1 MFVRAF
7 VYISP
12 TIIDDM
18 NTMKRFLIALLLAVT
33 PVVASAQVLEKA
45 AKRMELVSVESE
57 IGEAFTTE
65 LSVFQMDDDHS
76 YWLSVGHPG
85 IGRELVQLKFDPV
98 YEMFIPLGDTLDDA
112 IGTMKDLL
120 DIYNKPRLYSTEVQ
134 GCLAAMY
141 PDSEKLEPVSITSR
155 RVLLTKIL
163 SFSVQRDDLVRS
175 TFIDRADF
183 SSLVTSLTLYRK
195 IHPKE

>member
-1 MFVRAF
+1 
-7 VYISP
+7 
-12 TIIDDM
+12 
-18 NTMKRFLIALLLAVT
+18 MKTFKRVLIALLLAVM
-33 PVVASAQVLEKA
+33 PVVASAQILEKA

-85 IGRELVQLKFDPV
+85 IGSELVQLRFDPV
-98 YEMFIPLGDTLDDA
+98 YEMFIPLGDTLDQA
-112 IGTMKDLL
+112 IETMKDLL
-120 DIYNKPRLYSTEVQ
+120 EIYKKPRLYSTEVQ
-134 GCLAAMY
+134 GCLSAMY
-141 PDSEKLEPVSITSR
+141 PNGEKLEPVTITSR

-163 SFSVQRDDLVRS
+163 SFAVQRDDFVRS
-175 TFIDRADF
+175 TFIDRSDF
-183 SSLVTSLTLYRK
+183 NSLVTSLKLYKK

>member
-1 MFVRAF
+1 MITSKR
-7 VYISP
+7 
-12 TIIDDM
+12 II
-18 NTMKRFLIALLLAVT
+18 IALLLALT
-33 PVVASAQVLEKA
+33 PIMSSAQVLEKA

-85 IGRELVQLKFDPV
+85 IGSEIVQLKFDPV
-98 YEMFIPLGDTLDDA
+98 YEMFIPLGDTLDEA
-112 IGTMKDLL
+112 IETMKDLL
-120 DIYNKPRLYSTEVQ
+120 DIYSRPRLYSTEVQ

-141 PDSEKLEPVSITSR
+141 PDGEKLEPVTITSR

-163 SFSVQRDDLVRS
+163 SFAVQRDDFVRS
-175 TFIDRADF
+175 TFIDRSDF
-183 SSLVTSLTLYRK
+183 NSLVTSLKLYKK

>member
-1 MFVRAF
+1 MITSKR
-7 VYISP
+7 
-12 TIIDDM
+12 II
-18 NTMKRFLIALLLAVT
+18 IALLLVLT
-33 PVVASAQVLEKA
+33 PIISSAQVLEKA

-85 IGRELVQLKFDPV
+85 IGSELVQLKFDPV
-98 YEMFIPLGDTLDDA
+98 YEMFIPLGDTLDKA
-112 IGTMKDLL
+112 IETMKDLL
-120 DIYNKPRLYSTEVQ
+120 DIYNRPRLYSTEVQ

-141 PDSEKLEPVSITSR
+141 PDGEKLEPVTITSR
-155 RVLLTKIL
+155 RVLLTKVL
-163 SFSVQRDDLVRS
+163 SFAVQRDDLVRS

-183 SSLVTSLTLYRK
+183 SSLVTSLKLYRK